1 MSPARAMLLLVAVVT
16 PAAVGAGEPA
26 GLPPHEIPLPPV
38 QMRLIE
44 EGKSLPIDL
53 AAGLALAQA
62 KNLDILAARARLA
75 EASGVRNEALG
86 YLVPEYR
93 GSFTASRISGEIQAS
108 FGDLARRTFNTFIPA
123 TGAVLSL
130 NPGRAVFDA
139 LAAHRSLAA
148 AEHDSEQVTQD
159 VLATVAQQYFALQEA
174 QARIKIAE
182 EALAA
187 SRELARVGRDREE
200 QGAGLKVDVARAEAR
215 VAADEVRLAEARK
228 ELRDA
233 SVRLALTLKID
244 PAMTLFP
251 LEAVVRQRK
260 IVDPA
265 LPLDELTRRA
275 VATQLR
281 RVTAAEDRR
290 TATWAAALSPT
301 VAGSVEES
309 AIGDSLSN
317 LGDRQIYGGFIGFRL
332 SPASIGQVQAA
343 KARVEEARLE
353 EERLAQRVTGDVITA
368 RESVLTAGEQ
378 IEAALGGLRAAE
390 AALELSQVRF
400 KGGVGIGLE
409 VLDAQAALSEAR
421 SNVVAAIV
429 TYDVAQVALLR
440 ALGGVSV
447 LALLQQA
454 EAGGPASP

>member
-1 MSPARAMLLLVAVVT
+1 MLLLVAVVT
-16 PAAVGAGEPA
+16 PAPVGAGEPT
-26 GLPPHEIPLPPV
+26 GLPPHEIPLSPV

-44 EGKSLPIDL
+44 EGKSLPMDL

-159 VLATVAQQYFALQEA
+159 VLATVAQQYFALQEDE
-174 QARIKIAE
+174 ARIKIAE

-228 ELRDA
+228 GLRDA

-275 VATQLR
+275 VASRPALAAQLR

-447 LALLQQA
+447 PALLQQA